1 MGIEQ
6 YKTTMILSK
15 VLKPWQIDS
24 GIMPNFAV
32 AKRQNADGNN
42 KKQENFCS
50 PYIRLAI
57 KIQ

>member
-50 PYIRLAI
+50 PYITIVR
-57 KIQ
+57 